1 MHERSW
7 KSVGK
12 AEVML
17 ERRILQPN
25 GKTLKKEHL
34 KAVSLS
40 KALMY
45 L

>member
-1 MHERSW
+1 VHARSW
-7 KSVGK
+7 KFGK

-17 ERRILQPN
+17 EGILQPN

-40 KALMY
+40 KVLMY